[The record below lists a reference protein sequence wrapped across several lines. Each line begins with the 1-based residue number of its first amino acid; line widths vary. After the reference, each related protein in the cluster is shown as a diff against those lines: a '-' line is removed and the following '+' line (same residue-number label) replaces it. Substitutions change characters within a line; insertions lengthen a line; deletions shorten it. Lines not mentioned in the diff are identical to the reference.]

1 MNNMMIGK
9 PVMLLAL
16 VLGVLLIVVQRRQRK
31 PTAKPVNAQMPMP
44 NTDTA
49 SLSDRLKNS
58 NAVCYGAE
66 WCGFTKKQLAET
78 QSFSDAYTYV
88 DCESDKEKCKEAG
101 INAYPTWVING
112 KKHEGFMTSKRLSD
126 VC

>member
-1 MNNMMIGK
+1 MVTAI
-9 PVMLLAL
+9 MLITKRKL
-16 VLGVLLIVVQRRQRK
+16 VLVAVIAIVLLTAVKRK
-31 PTAKPVNAQMPMP
+31 PKSKVAAVEKSLNS
-44 NTDTA
+44 DTQ
-49 SLSDRLKNS
+49 SLADRLKS
-58 NAVCYGAE
+58 ANAICFGAE

-78 QSFSDAYTYV
+78 QSLTGAYSYV
-88 DCESDKEKCKEAG
+88 DCETDKNKCKSAG

>member
-1 MNNMMIGK
+1 MIGK
-9 PVMLLAL
+9 PLILLAL
-16 VLGVLLIVVQRRQRK
+16 VLGVLLLVVQRRQRT
-31 PTAKPVNAQMPMP
+31 PTAKPVAQPS
-44 NTDTA
+44 TDTA
-49 SLSDRLKNS
+49 SLSDRLRS
-58 NAVCYGAE
+58 ANAVCYGAE

-78 QSFSDAYTYV
+78 QTFSDAYSYV